1 MAFTQAQ
8 EKTIANLM
16 KTLDLTRDEAIELM
30 LEDTKIDK
38 MKSSKEIESDLTK
51 EQKQAINATTR
62 DHSGKYEKSAE
73 VLAREEQ
80 ARQDKVTALE
90 KLMSAVEVVEVVKE
104 GQEFIFTDKD
114 IKYRCKITK
123 VRKQS

>member
-1 MAFTQAQ
+1 MEFTQAQ
-8 EKTIANLM
+8 KKQITNLM
-16 KTLDLTRDEAIELM
+16 KTLDLSRDEAIELM
-30 LEDTKIDK
+30 LEDAEVDLMTN
-38 MKSSKEIESDLTK
+38 KEVQSDLTK
-51 EQKQAINATTR
+51 EQKEAINKTTKDR
-62 DHSGKYEKSAE
+62 SGKYEKSAE

-80 ARQDKVTALE
+80 ARQDKATALE

-104 GQEFIFTDKD
+104 GQEFIFKDKD